1 MFMLF
6 RRCYGIVSLELY
18 SKCLSAVGEIRIC
31 SANPAFRFGRFA
43 MKLRLMST
51 KDIPGGVRLNTLAG
65 WNQTDADWSRLLVA
79 SPHGC
84 FVMEEGAKVV
94 GTAATLPYDD
104 RFAWISMVLVD
115 PEYRNRGIGS
125 ELLRR
130 AIEHLDDAGIP
141 TLKLDATPLGKPL
154 YEKLGFVSEYEIE
167 RWNLRRT
174 VEENPGLSAEIVPAA
189 PLTEILA
196 YDRHIFGADRS
207 SLLRS
212 LAERGPALTLA
223 IARGTQLQGYAFG
236 RRGLFAD
243 HLGPW
248 MAGDPDT
255 AKTMLADFLKR
266 SSRDTVIVDAL
277 QSNKVAGEILRHTGF
292 TVARPLTRMYRGPNA
307 FPGKPESL
315 CAILGPEF
323 G

>member
-1 MFMLF
+1 
-6 RRCYGIVSLELY
+6 
-18 SKCLSAVGEIRIC
+18 
-31 SANPAFRFGRFA
+31 
-43 MKLRLMST
+43 MKLRVMT
-51 KDIPGGVRLNTLAG
+51 MKDIPGGVRLNTLAG
-65 WNQTDADWSRLLVA
+65 WNQTEADWSCFLRA

-84 FVMEEGAKVV
+84 FVMEDGAVVV
-94 GTAATLPYDD
+94 GTVATLPFED

-115 PEYRNRGIGS
+115 PDYRNRGIGS

-154 YEKLGFVSEYEIE
+154 YEKLGFVSEFEIE
-167 RWNLRRT
+167 RWNLRRK
-174 VEENPGLSAEIVPAA
+174 VEENVGASAEIAPAA
-189 PLTEILA
+189 QLKEVLA
-196 YDRHIFGADRS
+196 FDRQIFGADRS
-207 SLLRS
+207 NLLGF

-223 IARGTQLQGYAFG
+223 VVRGTQVQGYAFG

-248 MAGDPDT
+248 MASDPDT
-255 AKTMLADFLKR
+255 ARIMLTDFLRR

-277 QSNKVAGEILRHTGF
+277 QANKVAGESLRDYGF
-292 TVARPLTRMYRGPNA
+292 TIARPLTRMCRGPND
-307 FPGKPESL
+307 FPGRPELL

>member
-1 MFMLF
+1 MTLGM
-6 RRCYGIVSLELY
+6 ELR
-18 SKCLSAVGEIRIC
+18 VMTTR
-31 SANPAFRFGRFA
+31 
-43 MKLRLMST
+43 
-51 KDIPGGVRLNTLAG
+51 DIPGGVRLNTLAG
-65 WNQTDADWSRLLVA
+65 WNQTEADWSRFLVA

-84 FVMEEGAKVV
+84 FVMEDGAKVV
-94 GTAATLPYDD
+94 GTVATLPFEN

-115 PEYRNRGIGS
+115 PVYRNRGIGT

-130 AIEHLDDAGIP
+130 AIEHLDDTGIP

-167 RWNLRRT
+167 RWNLHRT
-174 VEENPGLSAEIVPAA
+174 VAEKPTASGEIVPAA
-189 PLTEILA
+189 TLAEILE
-196 YDRHIFGADRS
+196 YDRQIFGADRS
-207 SLLRS
+207 NLLRS
-212 LAERGPALTLA
+212 LAERSPALTLA
-223 IARGTQLQGYAFG
+223 VAQGTRLQGYVFG

-248 MAGDPDT
+248 MAQDRDIIKIILT
-255 AKTMLADFLKR
+255 DFLRR

-277 QSNKVAGEILRHTGF
+277 QSNKLAGETLRDNGF
-292 TVARPLTRMYRGPNA
+292 TIARPLTRMYRGPNA
-307 FPGKPESL
+307 FPGQPELL

>member
-1 MFMLF
+1 MTT
-6 RRCYGIVSLELY
+6 R
-18 SKCLSAVGEIRIC
+18 
-31 SANPAFRFGRFA
+31 
-43 MKLRLMST
+43 
-51 KDIPGGVRLNTLAG
+51 DIPGGVRLNTLAG
-65 WNQTDADWSRLLVA
+65 WNQTEADWSRFLVA

-84 FVMEEGAKVV
+84 FVMEDGAKVV
-94 GTAATLPYDD
+94 GTVATLPFEN

-115 PEYRNRGIGS
+115 PVYRNRGIGT

-167 RWNLRRT
+167 RWNLHRT
-174 VEENPGLSAEIVPAA
+174 VEEWPAASAEIVPAEMLA
-189 PLTEILA
+189 EILE
-196 YDRHIFGADRS
+196 YDRQIFGADRS
-207 SLLRS
+207 NLLRS
-212 LAERGPALTLA
+212 LAEWSPDLTLA
-223 IARGTQLQGYAFG
+223 VAQGTRLQGYVFG

-248 MAGDPDT
+248 MTKDRDT
-255 AKTMLADFLKR
+255 VKIILTDFLRR

-277 QSNKVAGEILRHTGF
+277 QSNKLAGETLRDNGF
-292 TVARPLTRMYRGPNA
+292 TIARRLTRMYRGPNA
-307 FPGKPESL
+307 FPGQPELL

>member
-1 MFMLF
+1 MT
-6 RRCYGIVSLELY
+6 
-18 SKCLSAVGEIRIC
+18 
-31 SANPAFRFGRFA
+31 
-43 MKLRLMST
+43 T
-51 KDIPGGVRLNTLAG
+51 KDIPGGVRLNTLSG
-65 WNQTDADWSRLLVA
+65 WNQTDADWSLFLVA

-84 FVMEEGAKVV
+84 FVMEDGAKMV
-94 GTAATLPYDD
+94 GTVATLSYED

-115 PEYRNRGIGS
+115 PEYRNRGIGT

-130 AIEHLDDAGIP
+130 AIEHLDDAGMP
-141 TLKLDATPLGKPL
+141 TLKLDATPMGKPL

-167 RWNLRRT
+167 RWNLCRT
-174 VEENPGLSAEIVPAA
+174 VAENRAATAEIPLAA
-189 PLTEILA
+189 QLTEILA
-196 YDRHIFGADRS
+196 YDRQIFGADRS
-207 SLLRS
+207 NLLRS

-223 IARGTQLQGYAFG
+223 VARGTQLQGYAFG

-248 MAGDPDT
+248 MAGDRDT
-255 AKTMLADFLKR
+255 AKIMLTDFLKR

-277 QSNKVAGEILRHTGF
+277 QSNKVAGEILPHNGF
-292 TVARPLTRMYRGPNA
+292 TIARPLTRMCRGPNA
-307 FPGKPESL
+307 FPGEPESL

>member
-1 MFMLF
+1 MLGKSGF
-6 RRCYGIVSLELY
+6 SL
-18 SKCLSAVGEIRIC
+18 
-31 SANPAFRFGRFA
+31 GRLG
-43 MKLRLMST
+43 MKLRVMT
-51 KDIPGGVRLNTLAG
+51 MKDIPGGVRLNTLAG
-65 WNQTDADWSRLLVA
+65 WNQTDADWSRFLFA
-79 SPHGC
+79 SPQGC
-84 FVMEEGAKVV
+84 FVMEDGAKVV
-94 GTAATLPYDD
+94 GSIATLPFED

-115 PEYRNRGIGS
+115 PEYRNRGIGT

-154 YEKLGFVSEYEIE
+154 YEKLGFVSEFEIE
-167 RWNLRRT
+167 RWNLRRK
-174 VEENPGLSAEIVPAA
+174 VEENAGVRAEIAPAA
-189 PLTEILA
+189 QLTEVLA
-196 YDRHIFGADRS
+196 YDRQIFGADRS
-207 SLLRS
+207 NLLGS

-223 IARGTQLQGYAFG
+223 VVRGTQVQGYAFG

-248 MAGDPDT
+248 MASDPDT
-255 AKTMLADFLKR
+255 ARIMLTDFLRR

-277 QSNKVAGEILRHTGF
+277 QANKVAGESLRDYGF
-292 TVARPLTRMYRGPNA
+292 TIARPLTRMYRGPND
-307 FPGKPESL
+307 FPGKPELL

>member
-1 MFMLF
+1 
-6 RRCYGIVSLELY
+6 
-18 SKCLSAVGEIRIC
+18 
-31 SANPAFRFGRFA
+31 
-43 MKLRLMST
+43 MKLRVMIT

-65 WNQTDADWSRLLVA
+65 WNQTDADWSRFLVA

-84 FVMEEGAKVV
+84 FVIEDGAKVV
-94 GTAATLPYDD
+94 GTVATLAYGD

-115 PEYRNRGIGS
+115 PEYRNRGIGT

-167 RWNLRRT
+167 RWNLRRM
-174 VEENPGLSAEIVPAA
+174 VEENRVVSAQIVPAA
-189 PLTEILA
+189 QLKEIIA
-196 YDRHIFGADRS
+196 YDSQIFGADRS
-207 SLLRS
+207 NLLRS

-223 IARGTQLQGYAFG
+223 IVRGTLVAGYAFG

-248 MAGDPDT
+248 MAGDRDT
-255 AKTMLADFLKR
+255 AKTMLADFLRR

-277 QSNKVAGEILRHTGF
+277 QSNKVAGETLLGSGF
-292 TVARPLTRMYRGPNA
+292 TIARPLTRMYRGPNA
-307 FPGKPESL
+307 FPGKSESL
-315 CAILGPEF
+315 CAIVGPEF

>member
-1 MFMLF
+1 
-6 RRCYGIVSLELY
+6 
-18 SKCLSAVGEIRIC
+18 
-31 SANPAFRFGRFA
+31 
-43 MKLRLMST
+43 MKLRVMTT
-51 KDIPGGVRLNTLAG
+51 KDIPGGLRLNTLAG
-65 WNQTDADWSRLLVA
+65 WNQTEADWSCFLLA

-84 FVMEEGAKVV
+84 FVMEDGAVVV
-94 GTAATLPYDD
+94 GTVATLPFQD

-154 YEKLGFVSEYEIE
+154 YEKLGFVSEFEVE
-167 RWNLRRT
+167 RWNLHRK
-174 VEENPGLSAEIVPAA
+174 VEQNVEVSAEIAPAA
-189 PLTEILA
+189 QLKEVLA
-196 YDRHIFGADRS
+196 FDRQIFGADRS
-207 SLLRS
+207 NLLGF
-212 LAERGPALTLA
+212 LAERDPALTLA
-223 IARGTQLQGYAFG
+223 VVRGTQVQGYAFG

-248 MAGDPDT
+248 MASDPDT
-255 AKTMLADFLKR
+255 AKIMLTDFLRR

-277 QSNKVAGEILRHTGF
+277 QANKVAGESLRDYGF
-292 TVARPLTRMYRGPNA
+292 TIARPLTRMHRGPND
-307 FPGKPESL
+307 FPGKPELL

>member
-1 MFMLF
+1 MAATDGPPVLKLGADDAIAGLVLSTEAHWNQTEEDWRVFLHDGVVF
-6 RRCYGIVSLELY
+6 GI
-18 SKCLSAVGEIRIC
+18 R
-31 SANPAFRFGRFA
+31 
-43 MKLRLMST
+43 
-51 KDIPGGVRLNTLAG
+51 DGVRL
-65 WNQTDADWSRLLVA
+65 VA
-79 SPHGC
+79 
-84 FVMEEGAKVV
+84 
-94 GTAATLPYDD
+94 TAALLPYSGNN
-104 RFAWISMVLVD
+104 AWISMVLVD
-115 PEYRNRGIGS
+115 PEYRNRGIGT

-167 RWNLRRT
+167 RWNLRRM
-174 VEENPGLSAEIVPAA
+174 VEENRVVSAQIVPAA
-189 PLTEILA
+189 QLKEIIA
-196 YDRHIFGADRS
+196 YDSQIFGADRS
-207 SLLRS
+207 NLLRS

-223 IARGTQLQGYAFG
+223 VVRGRQVQGYAFG

-248 MAGDPDT
+248 MAGDGDT
-255 AKTMLADFLKR
+255 AKTMLADFLRR

-277 QSNKVAGEILRHTGF
+277 QSNKVAGETLRSNGF
-292 TVARPLTRMYRGPNA
+292 TIARPLTRMYRGPNA

>member
-1 MFMLF
+1 
-6 RRCYGIVSLELY
+6 
-18 SKCLSAVGEIRIC
+18 
-31 SANPAFRFGRFA
+31 
-43 MKLRLMST
+43 MKLRVMT
-51 KDIPGGVRLNTLAG
+51 MKDIPGGVRLNTLAG
-65 WNQTDADWSRLLVA
+65 WNQTDADWSRFLFA
-79 SPHGC
+79 SPRGC
-84 FVMEEGAKVV
+84 FVMEDGAKVV
-94 GTAATLPYDD
+94 GSIATFPFED

-154 YEKLGFVSEYEIE
+154 YEKLGFVSEFEIA
-167 RWNLRRT
+167 RWNLRRK
-174 VEENPGLSAEIVPAA
+174 VLENPGLSAEIAPAGQ
-189 PLTEILA
+189 LTEVLA
-196 YDRHIFGADRS
+196 YDRKVFGADRS
-207 SLLRS
+207 SLLGS

-223 IARGTQLQGYAFG
+223 VVRGTEVQGYAFG

-248 MAGDPDT
+248 MASDPHT
-255 AKTMLADFLKR
+255 AKIMLADFLRR

-277 QSNKVAGEILRHTGF
+277 QSNQAAGESLRDCGF
-292 TVARPLTRMYRGPNA
+292 TIARPLTRMYRGPNA
-307 FPGKPESL
+307 FPGKPELL

>member
-1 MFMLF
+1 MQ
-6 RRCYGIVSLELY
+6 
-18 SKCLSAVGEIRIC
+18 
-31 SANPAFRFGRFA
+31 
-43 MKLRLMST
+43 
-51 KDIPGGVRLNTLAG
+51 DIPGGVRLNTLAG
-65 WNQTDADWSRLLVA
+65 WNQTDADWNRFLAA

-84 FVMEEGAKVV
+84 FVMEDGAKVV
-94 GTAATLPYDD
+94 GSVATLPFEE

-115 PEYRNRGIGS
+115 PEYRNRGIGT

-130 AIEHLDDAGIP
+130 AIEHLDEVGIP

-154 YEKLGFVSEYEIE
+154 YEKLGFVREYEIE

-174 VEENPGLSAEIVPAA
+174 VEENRATSAEIVAA
-189 PLTEILA
+189 AQLTEILDC
-196 YDRHIFGADRS
+196 DRQIFGADRS
-207 SLLRS
+207 NLLRS
-212 LAERGPALTLA
+212 LAERGPDLTLA
-223 IARGTQLQGYAFG
+223 VARGAQLQGYAFG

-248 MAGDPDT
+248 MANDRDT
-255 AKTMLADFLKR
+255 ARIMLADFLRR

-277 QSNKVAGEILRHTGF
+277 QANKVAGETLRDNGF
-292 TVARPLTRMYRGPNA
+292 TIARPLTRMYRGPNS
-307 FPGKPESL
+307 FPGKPELL

>member
-1 MFMLF
+1 
-6 RRCYGIVSLELY
+6 
-18 SKCLSAVGEIRIC
+18 
-31 SANPAFRFGRFA
+31 
-43 MKLRLMST
+43 MKLRVMTT
-51 KDIPGGVRLNTLAG
+51 KDIPSGARLNRLAG
-65 WNQTDADWSRLLVA
+65 WNQTDSDWHRFLVA
-79 SPHGC
+79 SPQGC
-84 FVMEEGAKVV
+84 FVMEDHANVV
-94 GTAATLPYDD
+94 GTVATLPYED

-115 PEYRNRGIGS
+115 PEYRNRGIGT

-130 AIEHLDDAGIP
+130 AVEHLDDAAIP

-174 VEENPGLSAEIVPAA
+174 VEENRAQSAEIPVAA
-189 PLTEILA
+189 QVAEILA
-196 YDRHIFGADRS
+196 YDRQIFGADRS
-207 SLLRS
+207 ILLRS

-223 IARGTQLQGYAFG
+223 VARGTQVQGYAFG
-236 RRGLFAD
+236 RHGLFAD

-248 MAGDPDT
+248 MAVDPDT
-255 AKTMLADFLKR
+255 AKIMLTDFLRR

-277 QSNKVAGEILRHTGF
+277 QSNKAAGGTLRDHGF
-292 TVARPLTRMYRGPNA
+292 TIARPLTRMYRGPNA